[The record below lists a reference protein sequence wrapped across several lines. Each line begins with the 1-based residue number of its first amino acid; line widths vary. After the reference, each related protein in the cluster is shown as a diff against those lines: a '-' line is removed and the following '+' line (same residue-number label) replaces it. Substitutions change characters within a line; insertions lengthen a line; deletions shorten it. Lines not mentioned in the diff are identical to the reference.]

1 MIVFIT
7 LSQACRCY
15 FHEFGKIC
23 HLLVQRGGKNP
34 SGHVQSK
41 LSSGPLLHVPL
52 FRHGFGTHGS
62 LMASRAEYEQN
73 EMMKT
78 KK

>member
-1 MIVFIT
+1 MIVFVT
-7 LSQACRCY
+7 LISSLPLLFLR
-15 FHEFGKIC
+15 FGKIC
-23 HLLVQRGGKNP
+23 HLLVQRGGENP

-73 EMMKT
+73 EMIKT